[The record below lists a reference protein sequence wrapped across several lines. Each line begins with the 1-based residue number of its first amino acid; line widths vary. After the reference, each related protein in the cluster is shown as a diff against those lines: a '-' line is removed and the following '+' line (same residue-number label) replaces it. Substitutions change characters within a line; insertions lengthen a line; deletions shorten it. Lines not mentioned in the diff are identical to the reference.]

1 MPGKK
6 LGGSGRSFFKR
17 RNVFVFGLC
26 LLISTLF
33 WFLLA
38 FNGHYSATLK
48 VPVEYI
54 NMPKERM
61 LIEKLPTEVEITISG
76 SGYQL
81 ISYWMQPKNAKVLL
95 DGRNIGTKP
104 SAKTNIAFLTTYTG
118 IDFFNREHGDVKA
131 LHIQPDTL
139 FLSFFNR
146 GSKKVPVRLD
156 LDLGFQK
163 QYYFTDSIHIQPD
176 SITIS
181 GPITRL
187 DSIHSIYTEQLK
199 LRDVNKSAS
208 YTLKL
213 IQNDSALA
221 YEPSSVDVRL
231 SVDQFTEVVFDIPI
245 RVEHLLSSDS
255 LDIFPNTIQLS
266 CLVALKNF
274 SQLKPSSFIVAADA
288 FDLRNSRTKSLKL
301 YLRQA
306 PDYVKNVQ
314 LKPES
319 VEFIIRMK

>member
-1 MPGKK
+1 
-6 LGGSGRSFFKR
+6 
-17 RNVFVFGLC
+17 
-26 LLISTLF
+26 
-33 WFLLA
+33 
-38 FNGHYSATLK
+38 
-48 VPVEYI
+48 
-54 NMPKERM
+54 MPKERM
-61 LIEKLPTEVEITISG
+61 LIEKLPSEVDITISG
-76 SGYQL
+76 NGYQL
-81 ISYWMQPKNAKVLL
+81 LSYWMQPNSAKVLL

-104 SAKTNIAFLTTYTG
+104 SAKANIAFLTTYPG

-146 GSKKVPVRLD
+146 GSKRVPVQLD
-156 LDLGFQK
+156 LDVSYQK
-163 QYYFTDSIHIQPD
+163 QYYLTDSIRIQPD

-181 GPITRL
+181 GPIARL
-187 DSIHSIYTEQLK
+187 DSIQSIFTKKLK
-199 LRDVNKSAS
+199 LRDINKSV
-208 YTLKL
+208 YYKLNL

-231 SVDQFTEVVFDIPI
+231 SVDQFTEVVFDIPV

-255 LDIFPNTIQLS
+255 LDIFPNSIQLS
-266 CLVALKNF
+266 CLVALKDF
-274 SQLKPSSFIVAADA
+274 SQLKPTSFIVAADA

-306 PDYVKNVQ
+306 PGYVKNIQ

-319 VEFIIRMK
+319 VEFVIRKK